1 MNPAPRPS
9 LDLDA
14 VGAIDISGFD
24 GGRAKRRVAS
34 TVIVLMLLIIA
45 GAVTMTVLSHS

>member
-1 MNPAPRPS
+1 MIDKLPT
-9 LDLDA
+9 LDLSN

-24 GGRAKRRVAS
+24 GGRRKKRVA
-34 TVIVLMLLIIA
+34 TAVVMLMLMLIA